1 MFNTILPDE
10 GRSKEGR
17 RELMSKAVDAL
28 KQNTSL
34 PDESRDSI
42 YEQFDPVLIM
52 NEIIESMIYPAFE

>member
-1 MFNTILPDE
+1 
-10 GRSKEGR
+10 
-17 RELMSKAVDAL
+17 MSKAVDAL